1 MIAWLRKALSRDC
14 EVPTL
19 VHITHAKA
27 GSTWIDAVLREIF
40 RDRVARRGRR
50 VARDSGG
57 DLASHY
63 FEPGRIYPA
72 MFMTREQFMDHEELR
87 EVKRFV
93 VIRDLR
99 DTLVSLYFSLKHS
112 QALDSHGKTS
122 ALREKLSGMTREDGL
137 LYLLEVQLP
146 GAAAVQSSWL
156 NHHEIVL
163 HYEDLLENAGDLL
176 AETLIDQLEMPVS
189 ESAVVRAVRRTG
201 GVRSMKRD
209 GEDVSA
215 REGKGNPGDWKNHFS
230 ETLRKTFAEK
240 WGQLLIDS
248 GYEQDLAWAQ

>member
-1 MIAWLRKALSRDC
+1 MITWLRKTLARDC

-19 VHITHAKA
+19 VHVTHAKA

-40 RDRVARRGRR
+40 HHRVARRGRH
-50 VARDSGG
+50 VARDTGG

-87 EVKRFV
+87 DVKRFII
-93 VIRDLR
+93 IRDLR
-99 DTLVSLYFSLKHS
+99 DTLVSLYFSLKNS
-112 QALDSHGKTS
+112 QPLKSQSKTIE
-122 ALREKLSGMTREDGL
+122 LREKLSRISREDGL

-156 NHHEIVL
+156 NHEEIVL
-163 HYEDLLENAGDLL
+163 RYEDLLENAGDLL

-189 ESAVVRAVRRTG
+189 ESTVARAVRRTSSRRRPGTEEIQSHG
-201 GVRSMKRD
+201 GNST
-209 GEDVSA
+209 
-215 REGKGNPGDWKNHFS
+215 PGGWRNHFS
-230 ETLRKTFAEK
+230 GTLREAFAEK
-240 WGQLLIDS
+240 WGQLLIDT
-248 GYEQDLAWAQ
+248 GYESDFAWAQ

>member
-1 MIAWLRKALSRDC
+1 MLAWLRKTLSRDC

-19 VHITHAKA
+19 VHVTHAKA
-27 GSTWIDAVLREIF
+27 GSSWIDALLREIF
-40 RDRVARRGRR
+40 RDHVARRGRR
-50 VARDSGG
+50 VARDTGG

-87 EVKRFV
+87 DVKRFI

-112 QALDSHGKTS
+112 QSLNSRGKTS

-163 HYEDLLENAGDLL
+163 RFEDLLENAAELL

-189 ESAVVRAVRRTG
+189 ESTITRAVRRIG
-201 GVRSMKRD
+201 FERVMQRD
-209 GEDVSA
+209 DDETQA
-215 REGKGNPGDWKNHFS
+215 RENKGAPGDWKNHFS

-240 WGQLLIDS
+240 WGQLLIDT
-248 GYEQDLAWAQ
+248 GYESDLAWAQ